1 MMKNYNTTAVYVAAC
16 AGIAFFGVTML
27 SLGPILG
34 QLNEMTDGA
43 ANALPSTMS
52 IGIIVGT
59 LLFGPIVDKFGYK
72 WLLIISSIFALLGIQ
87 GLANLTTLPMM
98 HASIACLGLGGGVL
112 NGLTNALAADI
123 YDDDNER
130 ATRMG
135 VLGAIYCVGALL
147 WTLLTYFIS
156 DFHTPLNAVSLI
168 MAAFIVYF
176 CLISFPTAKPAV
188 DNGSNSAKDVIGLL
202 KYPALLLFSLV
213 LFFESGF
220 EGITGNFTVEFFS
233 NMNVMSAK
241 TATLAMTCYT
251 IGMMAGR
258 FPLGAIMR
266 KLKNLGTLYLY
277 LSVALVGVVIFA
289 LSNSQWMGYAAMV
302 LIGFGVGATFPVI
315 LNFIGGTF
323 RNLSGTAMS
332 IAIFIALLGQYT
344 FNFSTGKGFGEGH
357 FMMLPIM
364 LAVAV
369 VAEMLI
375 IPLALKASKKIT
387 DK

>member
-34 QLNEMTDGA
+34 QLNEMTGGA

-52 IGIIVGT
+52 IGIIIGT
-59 LLFGPIVDKFGYK
+59 ILFGPIVDKFGYK
-72 WLLIISSIFALLGIQ
+72 WLLIISSIFALAGIQ
-87 GLANLTTLPMM
+87 GLAHLTTLPLM

-123 YDDDNER
+123 YDDDNVR
-130 ATRMG
+130 ASRMG
-135 VLGAIYCVGALL
+135 ILGAIYCVGALL
-147 WTLLTYFIS
+147 WTLLTYFIA
-156 DFHTPLNAVSLI
+156 DFHIPLNAVSVI

-176 CLISFPTAKPAV
+176 FCINFPTAKP
-188 DNGSNSAKDVIGLL
+188 NEGGNNSAKDILSLL
-202 KYPALLLFSLV
+202 KYPALLLFSVV

-220 EGITGNFTVEFFS
+220 EGITGNFTVEFFT
-233 NMNVMSAK
+233 NMNVMPVK
-241 TATLAMTCYT
+241 VATLAMTCYT

-258 FPLGAIMR
+258 FPLGAIMS

-277 LSVALVGVVIFA
+277 LSVALIGVAVFA
-289 LSNSQWMGYAAMV
+289 FSNSQWMGYAAMV

-344 FNFSTGKGFGEGH
+344 FNFSTGKGFGAGH
-357 FMMLPIM
+357 FGMLPIM
-364 LAVAV
+364 LASAV
-369 VAEMLI
+369 VAMMLI
-375 IPLALKASKKIT
+375 IPLALKASKKI
-387 DK
+387 K